1 MADNHAQELAALRER
16 IEKMGSY
23 LHIDDKR
30 GQLAE
35 LEAQSAQ
42 AGFWDDQEHAQGIM
56 SKASALR
63 DEIAEYDNA
72 VSLLEDAETANEL
85 AMEGDDE
92 LEGEV
97 IDSIRK
103 LTADA
108 DALELSSW
116 FDDELDSGDCIVT
129 INPGQ
134 GGLEAQD
141 WTEMLFRMYTRY
153 AERKN
158 WKVTVNDAPA
168 GEAIG
173 LDRATFTVSGHNA
186 YGMLKSEQGVHRLVR
201 ISPTDA
207 KKRRQTTFGGVEVLP
222 VLPDDIEVEI
232 DEGDLRIDVYH
243 SSGHGGQG
251 VNTTDSAVRI
261 THLPTGLVVQSQDQ
275 KSQIQNRE
283 AALQVLRARLYDKML
298 QEQQEALGAERRG
311 QIGHGDRAE
320 KIRTYNGP
328 QDRVT
333 DHRIGYNGSYASI
346 LEGDGLSSLIENLAA
361 ADRAERLE
369 QATASAAE

>member
-275 KSQIQNRE
+275 KSQLQNKI
-283 AALQVLRARLYDKML
+283 AAMAVLRARLYEKML
-298 QEQQEALGAERRG
+298 AEQQAAEGAERLA
-311 QIGHGDRAE
+311 QIGSGDRSE

-333 DHRIGYNGSYASI
+333 DHRIGFNSTYNGV
-346 LEGDGLSSLIENLAA
+346 LLGDNLGDVITALQA
-361 ADRAERLE
+361 ADRAQKLE
-369 QATASAAE
+369 AAV

>member
-63 DEIAEYDNA
+63 DEIVEYDNA

-186 YGMLKSEQGVHRLVR
+186 YGMLKSEQGVHL
-201 ISPTDA
+201 
-207 KKRRQTTFGGVEVLP
+207 
-222 VLPDDIEVEI
+222 
-232 DEGDLRIDVYH
+232 
-243 SSGHGGQG
+243 
-251 VNTTDSAVRI
+251 
-261 THLPTGLVVQSQDQ
+261 
-275 KSQIQNRE
+275 
-283 AALQVLRARLYDKML
+283 
-298 QEQQEALGAERRG
+298 
-311 QIGHGDRAE
+311 
-320 KIRTYNGP
+320 
-328 QDRVT
+328 
-333 DHRIGYNGSYASI
+333 
-346 LEGDGLSSLIENLAA
+346 SLIHISEPT
-361 ADRAERLE
+361 RH
-369 QATASAAE
+369 